1 MGHEEDIGNLHY
13 AIGDLVRSNKEKD
26 KKIKS
31 LEQRINNVILRL
43 DDMAKDLENGIQP
56 SLEDFI
62 ELALELEIKP

>member
-1 MGHEEDIGNLHY
+1 MSHEEDIGNLHY

-31 LEQRINNVILRL
+31 LEQCIENVILRL